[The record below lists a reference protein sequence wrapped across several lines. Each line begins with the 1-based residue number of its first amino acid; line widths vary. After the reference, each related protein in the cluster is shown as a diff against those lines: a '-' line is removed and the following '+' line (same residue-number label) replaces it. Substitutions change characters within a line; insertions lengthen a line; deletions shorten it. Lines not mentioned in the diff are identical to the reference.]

1 MLSLSHSEGLVV
13 WTTLELKQRQ
23 SKAVP
28 EDIESLEMRTKSA
41 EWQQKVISLGCGKQG
56 QVRKAMDFTVW
67 MNKRGLAGGKKWA
80 SWYVEFF
87 HTQGS
92 IAIKPFIIP
101 PSSQSSVYLGPPV
114 KMLPGGSVW
123 PYRLEKRT
131 CLFVYGVRAA
141 EAHLPAWNTLSGLL
155 WLWLG
160 THSSL
165 QGQSSFMECCFLLRF
180 TLEIGAAGTSSVIQI
195 SYGKGKV

>member
-28 EDIESLEMRTKSA
+28 EDIESLEMCTKSA

-67 MNKRGLAGGKKWA
+67 MNKRVLAGGKKWV

-101 PSSQSSVYLGPPV
+101 PSSQSSVYLGLSCENASRRQCV
-114 KMLPGGSVW
+114 TLPSW
-123 PYRLEKRT
+123 EENMSI
-131 CLFVYGVRAA
+131 CLWSESSRSSFSSMEHTVRAA
-141 EAHLPAWNTLSGLL
+141 VTVAWHT
-155 WLWLG
+155 
-160 THSSL
+160 
-165 QGQSSFMECCFLLRF
+165 FLLARTEF
-180 TLEIGAAGTSSVIQI
+180 L
-195 SYGKGKV
+195 YGIVVSC